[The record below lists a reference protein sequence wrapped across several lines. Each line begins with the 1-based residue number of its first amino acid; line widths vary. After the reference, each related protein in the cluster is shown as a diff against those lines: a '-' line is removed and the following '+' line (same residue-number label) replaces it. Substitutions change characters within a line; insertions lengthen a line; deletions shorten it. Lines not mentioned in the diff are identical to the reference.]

1 MKHRILLAAILALAP
16 RFGQGAGDAPLDRA
30 TLRGV
35 AAVGAVVDLIDPELQ
50 KLGVTQEAIQPR
62 LEARLQAAHINFDKD
77 APEFL
82 AFRITFVRGRGPY
95 ALSVTVG
102 LYQPVVLVRD
112 RNLRTATQ
120 TWEVESVL
128 MADSKVLQ
136 TACFETVD
144 DLVNRFVA
152 AYRSVNPQ

>member
-1 MKHRILLAAILALAP
+1 MKHRILFAAMLALAP
-16 RFGQGAGDAPLDRA
+16 RLGTGAGDAPLDRA

-35 AAVGAVVDLIDPELQ
+35 AAVGVVVDLIDPELQ

-62 LEARLQAAHINFDKD
+62 LEARLQAAHINIDKD

-82 AFRITFVRGRGPY
+82 AFRITFVHGKGPY
-95 ALSVTVG
+95 ALSVTAG
-102 LYQPVVLVRD
+102 LYQPVMLVRD
-112 RNLRTATQ
+112 HNLRTATQ

-136 TACFETVD
+136 TACFETAG
-144 DLVNRFVA
+144 DLVDRFAA
-152 AYRSVNPQ
+152 AYRSVNVQ